1 MLDKIAKGMNN
12 GINPK
17 LNMTSFQLLKYNHN
31 HKINFTRVD
40 EKRNNLFNLNYFFFA
55 YILIAKSGYLHLAR
69 GKKQFQNFYF
79 YLITFLKRTI
89 LVSVPG
95 IPNTLIIALF
105 LLDNNHCL

>member
-55 YILIAKSGYLHLAR
+55 YILIAKSGYLHLAGVAR
-69 GKKQFQNFYF
+69 
-79 YLITFLKRTI
+79 LELTTFGFGDRRST
-89 LVSVPG
+89 
-95 IPNTLIIALF
+95 N
-105 LLDNNHCL
+105 

>member
-69 GKKQFQNFYF
+69 GKKGFPNFYL
-79 YLITFLKRTI
+79 YK
-89 LVSVPG
+89 P
-95 IPNTLIIALF
+95 F
-105 LLDNNHCL
+105 LLIYLPLILFSTSIVSHSVVAWGSTRTPFI